1 MARKLKVELD
11 VETSKAKSK
20 VKKDL
25 GGSVATGEG
34 ASRAGGTSASAERL
48 ERAMN
53 RAAKGAEDF
62 GKESAKTGVNLS
74 NAFKS
79 LAGFGA
85 GMAVNW
91 AANFMQEGKSRDY
104 VEKAGS
110 AMQGASMGAAVGDAL
125 GDLEIMGIKAK
136 KLTTLAGAVAGYA
149 GKNAEQE
156 KAKTTQLESIA
167 DTRKQF
173 SQVQE
178 WRDKMRELTEMP
190 AHFGDAKD
198 VELLK
203 KQLEAVQEQ
212 SRKAAEEIEK
222 LVKKENALHDASKKA
237 AEESKLEESA
247 KKQQEMQKVQA
258 QIMQVEAA
266 KHNADRQASSI
277 QNQIDN
283 FLEKATPRAS
293 TTATDALG
301 RIGGNISGKEI
312 APSADNT
319 AEAKADT
326 SNPTA
331 PGNIGFNIAFANA
344 IGKFMAKEEPKKSE
358 GTYFLQ
364 DKNANEEIID
374 KYLLEEDE
382 KQTKLLEEIVN
393 ISKNA
398 NRGAIW

>member
-48 ERAMN
+48 ERALN

-62 GKESAKTGVNLS
+62 GKESTKTGVNLS

-125 GDLEIMGIKAK
+125 GDLEILGIKAK
-136 KLTTLAGAVAGYA
+136 KLTTIAGAVAGYA

-173 SQVQE
+173 SQAQE

-190 AHFGDAKD
+190 AHFGNAKD

-212 SRKAAEEIEK
+212 SRKAAEEIEE

-247 KKQQEMQKVQA
+247 KKQQKMQKVQA

-301 RIGGNISGKEI
+301 RIGGNISGNEI
-312 APSADNT
+312 ALAADNT
-319 AEAKADT
+319 AAKADT
-326 SNPTA
+326 PKPTA

-344 IGKFMAKEEPKKSE
+344 IGKFMAKEEPKKTE

-364 DKNANEEIID
+364 DKNATEEIID

-393 ISKNA
+393 ISKNS

>member
-48 ERAMN
+48 ERALN
-53 RAAKGAEDF
+53 RAARDAEDF

-91 AANFMQEGKSRDY
+91 AANFMQEGKSSDY

-125 GDLEIMGIKAK
+125 GDLEILGIKAK
-136 KLTTLAGAVAGYA
+136 KLTTIAGAVAGYA

-173 SQVQE
+173 SQAQE

-212 SRKAAEEIEK
+212 SRKAAEEIEE

-301 RIGGNISGKEI
+301 RIGGNISGNEI
-312 APSADNT
+312 APAADNT
-319 AEAKADT
+319 AAKAGT
-326 SNPTA
+326 PKPTA

-344 IGKFMAKEEPKKSE
+344 IGKFMAKEEPKKTE

-393 ISKNA
+393 ISKNS